1 MKARDGKKK
10 NFYYFLLLHF
20 WQQYKFLVEMISIF
34 LNATFDRYRYFV
46 SLPTACTST
55 HVSHFTI
62 LWQQSCRDS
71 YNTIISPSLLL
82 ILRGNNYFLLV
93 IIPFLLSVLLVILLY
108 FWQLWP
114 AFCAAPISEPDSTPT
129 EQPPHIAIDIPAY
142 QYTGQENHHKKP
154 TPVTRWPWKQQ
165 LKKQLC
171 LALVH
176 LIS

>member
-34 LNATFDRYRYFV
+34 FNATFDRYRYFV

-82 ILRGNNYFLLV
+82 IFRGNNYFLLV

-108 FWQLWP
+108 FRQLWP

-129 EQPPHIAIDIPAY
+129 EQTLILQLTY
-142 QYTGQENHHKKP
+142 QPTNILAKEIITRNLHLLRDDHENSSSKSSFVSP
-154 TPVTRWPWKQQ
+154 
-165 LKKQLC
+165 LC
-171 LALVH
+171 T
-176 LIS
+176 S